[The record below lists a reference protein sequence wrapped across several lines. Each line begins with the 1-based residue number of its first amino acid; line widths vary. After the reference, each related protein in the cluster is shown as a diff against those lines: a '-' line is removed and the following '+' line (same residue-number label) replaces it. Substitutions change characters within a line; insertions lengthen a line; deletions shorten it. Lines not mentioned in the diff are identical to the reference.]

1 MSWDEIENM
10 PVEKP
15 RENGH
20 ENHRVASETYDPHL
34 DRDEKVR
41 LLVRSLLVVLGQ
53 DPDRS
58 GLKGTPDRIARMYTE
73 LLSGS
78 ETNVETLVNGAL
90 FDVDYGEMVIVK
102 DIEYYSLCEHH
113 LLPFFGRAHVAYIPG
128 KQVIGLSK
136 IARIVQMYAR
146 RLQLQE
152 RLTQQIAAQLQEVL
166 QPQGVAVVMEGTHL
180 CMAMRGVQQHDARMR
195 TSAMLG
201 RFDDE
206 PALRAEL
213 LQQLGTAQA

>member
-1 MSWDEIENM
+1 MNWDEIESM

-15 RENGH
+15 RENGR
-20 ENHRVASETYDPHL
+20 EDHRVASETYDPHL
-34 DRDEKVR
+34 DRDEKIR
-41 LLVRSLLVVLGQ
+41 LLVRSLLIVLGQ
-53 DPDRS
+53 DPDQS

-73 LLSGS
+73 LLSGY

-90 FDVDYGEMVIVK
+90 FDVDYGEMVVVK

-152 RLTQQIAAQLQEVL
+152 RLTQQVAAQLQEVL

-180 CMAMRGVQQHDARMR
+180 CMAMRGAKQHDARMR

-201 RFDDE
+201 RFHDE
-206 PALRAEL
+206 LALRAEL
-213 LQQLGTAQA
+213 LQQLGPAPM